1 MQPRTLLK
9 QNAPLLTNKQPIN
22 YLLPNKPGKMNEKK
36 ESKQWRNNK
45 KKNQQSSE
53 FKWQVDRC
61 WIQSNGSR
69 GKTTTAN
76 KKKLISNNEGMKQK
90 LQQQKHT
97 NEMRKKNS
105 VLLLVYKKHPKR
117 RKCDQAHAVAE

>member
-1 MQPRTLLK
+1 MK
-9 QNAPLLTNKQPIN
+9 KKSQNSEEII
-22 YLLPNKPGKMNEKK
+22 
-36 ESKQWRNNK
+36 

-97 NEMRKKNS
+97 NEMKKE
-105 VLLLVYKKHPKR
+105 
-117 RKCDQAHAVAE
+117 QWAAAVACV